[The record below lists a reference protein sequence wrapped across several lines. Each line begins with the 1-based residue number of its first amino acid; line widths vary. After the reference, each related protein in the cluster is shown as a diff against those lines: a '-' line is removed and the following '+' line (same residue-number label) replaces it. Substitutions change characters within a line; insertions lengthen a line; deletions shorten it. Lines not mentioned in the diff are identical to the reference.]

1 MNTIYLFPGIGC
13 TAAVFEK
20 MRFPSSYAVRV
31 VEWIEPRCDE
41 GMARYCRRL
50 TEGID
55 FRAGDILAGVSL
67 GGIVAQ
73 QIARENPQIERVF
86 VLSSAIHPREYALPI
101 RLFRALRLYRLTP
114 GWIFRLARLRTYLM
128 TGHTDAKRVRAVE
141 RFFAPLS
148 GRYFRFALRVCMDFP
163 PADKELIRRVRRIHG
178 HRDALFP
185 VRRLISPLE
194 DIESATHLMVYS
206 HARAVSEAFA
216 RLIRAPWYR

>member
-1 MNTIYLFPGIGC
+1 MHTIYLFPGIGC

-31 VEWIEPRCDE
+31 VDWIEPRPGEDL
-41 GMARYCRRL
+41 AQYCLRL
-50 TEGID
+50 TAGID
-55 FRAGDILAGVSL
+55 FQAGDILAGVSL
-67 GGIVAQ
+67 GGIAVQ
-73 QIARENPQIERVF
+73 QIARQNPQIERVF
-86 VLSSAIHPREYALPI
+86 VLSSAIHPREYARPI
-101 RLFRALRLYRLTP
+101 RLFRALGLYRLTP
-114 GWIFRLARLRTYLM
+114 GWIFRLSSLRTYLL
-128 TGHTDAKRVRAVE
+128 TGHTDARRAKAAE

-163 PADKELIRRVRRIHG
+163 PADKELIRRIRRIHG

-206 HARAVSEAFA
+206 HAHAVSAVFA